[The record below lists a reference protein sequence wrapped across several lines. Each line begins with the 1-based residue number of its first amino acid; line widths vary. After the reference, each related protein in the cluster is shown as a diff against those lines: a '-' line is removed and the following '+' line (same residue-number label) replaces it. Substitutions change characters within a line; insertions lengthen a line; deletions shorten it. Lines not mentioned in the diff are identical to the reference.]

1 MVRKRNLTRQDNM
14 EKLIYFLAGAVVILI
29 FWALRLSIKLKTVK
43 ENTEK
48 MQQEIEKLRNNTE
61 ILRTRLNQ
69 SQGGDVDISTLE
81 SQVEENSQQLV
92 SYVQEGVA
100 RVTRDIRDLEER
112 VDKLEEEQAGESEK
126 ISEIEERIE
135 EKEE

>member
-1 MVRKRNLTRQDNM
+1 M

-92 SYVQEGVA
+92 GYVQEGVA

>member
-1 MVRKRNLTRQDNM
+1 
-14 EKLIYFLAGAVVILI
+14 VILI
-29 FWALRLSIKLKTVK
+29 FWLLRLSIKLKMVK
-43 ENTEK
+43 KNMEK

-100 RVTRDIRDLEER
+100 RVSRDIRDLEER
-112 VDKLEEEQAGESEK
+112 VDKLEEEQVGESEK
-126 ISEIEERIE
+126 LSEIENKIEDIE
-135 EKEE
+135 EEK